1 MFSKDHVCIG
11 MVGAGRATELHM
23 HAYVRVSHV
32 PLRFKTIMAR
42 RKEQLEPA
50 AKLYGFEKISYDFN
64 ELINDPEIDV
74 IDICTPPY
82 VHRDMIKQA
91 LMAGKHVICE
101 KPLTGY
107 FGEINDPTPVG
118 LNVSRSDMYDRLLE
132 NIEDLKATVESS
144 GTKFMYAENFIYAPA
159 VVKAAEVI
167 TAKKSKVLFIKGE
180 ESLKGSSSPVA
191 GKWSANGGG
200 TFMRTGTHPLSA
212 ALWIKSVEAKA
223 RGENIIPVSVTAEIG
238 NFTNNLTEYEHRH
251 IAARPED
258 VEDNGT
264 VIVNF
269 SDNSKALIIA
279 NDACLGG
286 SNNYVDLYCNDC
298 NLKCQL
304 TMNDSMLTY
313 MLDEDGM
320 NDVYLSEMLP
330 SKTGWNRPFIA
341 DEVLRGY
348 VDEIQDFMESVF
360 FDKDPKAGFDI
371 AYSTVKVTYAAYKA
385 SELGRRVSL

>member
-1 MFSKDHVCIG
+1 MHNKDYVCIG

-50 AKLYGFEKISYDFN
+50 KELYGFEQLSYDFN

-82 VHRDMIKQA
+82 VHRDMIKA
-91 LMAGKHVICE
+91 AMNAGKHVICE

-107 FGEINDPTPVG
+107 FGEEGDPVPVG
-118 LNVSRSDMYDRLLE
+118 TGVSKTDMYDRLLQ
-132 NIEDLKATVESS
+132 NIDDLRNIVNSS
-144 GTKFMYAENFIYAPA
+144 GMKFMYAENFIYAPA

-167 TAKKSKVLFIKGE
+167 SAKKSKVLFIKGE

-212 ALWIKSVEAKA
+212 ALWLKSIESKA
-223 RGENIIPVSVTAEIG
+223 RGETIVPVSVTAEIG
-238 NFTNNLTEYEHRH
+238 NFTTRLTEYEHRH

-264 VIVNF
+264 VIINF
-269 SDNSKALIIA
+269 SDSSKALIIA

-320 NDVYLSEMLP
+320 DDVYLSEMLP
-330 SKTGWNRPFIA
+330 SKRGWNRPFIA

-348 VDEIQDFMESVF
+348 VDEIQDFMEAVY
-360 FDKDPKAGFDI
+360 FDRTPKSGFDI
-371 AYSTVKVTYAAYKA
+371 AYSTAKITYAAYKA
-385 SELGRRVSL
+385 SELGKRIEL